1 MGIYEIVTGITKE
14 SLSNYEKSVIPVRIQ
29 RLQELKPK
37 QIENALRGFAQG
49 CAKEDIEV
57 FCDTGLFVNGKN
69 GFLFSKEGI
78 YGSDF
83 NYLKKRNPVP
93 LPIRY
98 DDLSSVSISDTSDSR
113 LCLYYKDGHTE
124 EIYSSIFTGFLVTA
138 LKQILSYKNASDNPQ
153 KILEKVSKEDIAT
166 KPANIKIEKPKY
178 SYQDALNLLNERL
191 QNIEKYNHSEK
202 SLAKIHYLYQAAK
215 ENNPAAMEFLAQCYA
230 WGASIPQNYD
240 KAIYW
245 IEKGMKIAPE
255 HLSTT
260 AEQIKKE
267 KALLCNNP
275 YIPELGK
282 IIYIDDKAHLV
293 LSRQFITDRSLERDW
308 EAFDRDWVEMFL
320 RELDTGKPAI
330 LSVGWNP
337 KDEKKVFISSYFSDL
352 EPYGYRFEFSEQRHI
367 SGKYT
372 DCLYDDY
379 GCYLRDFSVELQGVD
394 ANIIYENLDCE
405 LRICSYEGNNTFRD
419 LLNDKLYHIPISEI
433 ISNYE
438 GDDIF
443 ESDEEDE
450 FIHIPKSNKIV
461 DLKALKPGA
470 ITEIC
475 LWQNKAYFAALMD
488 CHTLDNLS
496 DDNAVH
502 LDWDSELVDIFIEQ
516 KSAEHKLAEFSFFDI
531 NASWVYPH
539 NSSLYPYL
547 YKAYSPLGCIIV
559 KS

>member
-14 SLSNYEKSVIPVRIQ
+14 SLNNYEKSVIPIRIQ

-113 LCLYYKDGHTE
+113 LCLYYKDGHTAD
-124 EIYSSIFTGFLVTA
+124 IYSSIFTGFLVTA
-138 LKQILSYKNASDNPQ
+138 LKQILSIKNASDTPQ
-153 KILEKVSKEDIAT
+153 KVLKKVSKEDITT
-166 KPANIKIEKPKY
+166 KPTNIKTEKPKC
-178 SYQDALNLLNERL
+178 SYQDALNLLNEKL
-191 QNIEKYNHSEK
+191 QNIEKYSHSEK

-215 ENNPAAMEFLAQCYA
+215 ENNPAAMEALAQCYA
-230 WGASIPQNYD
+230 WGTNIPQDYD

-245 IEKGMKIAPE
+245 IEKGMEIAPE

-293 LSRQFITDRSLERDW
+293 LSRQFITDRSPERDW

-320 RELDTGKPAI
+320 CELDTGKPAI

-352 EPYGYRFEFSEQRHI
+352 DLCEHISPFSEHRHI
-367 SGKYT
+367 SDEYMNQLFNEDE
-372 DCLYDDY
+372 DC
-379 GCYLRDFSVELQGVD
+379 SVELGLELQSVEE
-394 ANIIYENLDCE
+394 NVIYQNSDCE
-405 LRICSYEGNNTFRD
+405 LRIC
-419 LLNDKLYHIPISEI
+419 
-433 ISNYE
+433 NYE
-438 GDDIF
+438 GR
-443 ESDEEDE
+443 
-450 FIHIPKSNKIV
+450 
-461 DLKALKPGA
+461 
-470 ITEIC
+470 
-475 LWQNKAYFAALMD
+475 
-488 CHTLDNLS
+488 
-496 DDNAVH
+496 
-502 LDWDSELVDIFIEQ
+502 
-516 KSAEHKLAEFSFFDI
+516 
-531 NASWVYPH
+531 
-539 NSSLYPYL
+539 
-547 YKAYSPLGCIIV
+547 
-559 KS
+559 

>member
-37 QIENALRGFAQG
+37 QIEHALHGFAQG

-98 DDLSSVSISDTSDSR
+98 DALSSVSISDTSDSR
-113 LCLYYKDGHTE
+113 LCLYYKDGHTAD
-124 EIYSSIFTGFLVTA
+124 IYSSIFTGFLVTA
-138 LKQILSYKNASDNPQ
+138 LKQILSYKNASDNSQ
-153 KILEKVSKEDIAT
+153 KVLEKVSKEDIST
-166 KPANIKIEKPKY
+166 ESANFKSNKPKY
-178 SYQDALNLLNERL
+178 SYQDALNLLNEKL
-191 QNIEKYNHSEK
+191 QNMKKYNTLETP
-202 SLAKIHYLYQAAK
+202 LAKVHYFYQAAT
-215 ENNPAAMEFLAQCYA
+215 EGNPAAMEALAQCYA
-230 WGASIPQNYD
+230 WETNIPQDYD

-255 HLSTT
+255 YLSTT

-282 IIYIDDKAHLV
+282 IIYIANKAHLV
-293 LSRQFITDRSLERDW
+293 LSRKFITDRSPERDW
-308 EAFDRDWVEMFL
+308 EEFDRDWVEMFV
-320 RELDTGKPAI
+320 RELDTGKPGI

-337 KDEKKVFISSYFSDL
+337 QDTKKVFVSSYFSDYD
-352 EPYGYRFEFSEQRHI
+352 PYEYEFPFSEQRII
-367 SGKYT
+367 SDKYT
-372 DCLYDDY
+372 DSLYDDY
-379 GCYLRDFSVELQGVD
+379 DCYSLDFSVELQYVEE
-394 ANIIYENLDCE
+394 NIIYQNLDCE
-405 LRICSYEGNNTFRD
+405 LRICNYEGDNTFRD
-419 LLNDKLYHIPISEI
+419 LLNNKIYTIPISKI
-433 ISNYE
+433 FSHYE
-438 GDDIF
+438 DNDIF
-443 ESDEEDE
+443 EIDEEDE
-450 FIHIPKSNKIV
+450 PVYIPKSKKIG

-470 ITEIC
+470 IVEVC
-475 LWQNKAYFAALMD
+475 LWQNQAYFAALMD
-488 CHTLDNLS
+488 CYPLDNLS
-496 DDNAVH
+496 NDNVVH
-502 LDWDSELVDIFIEQ
+502 LDRNSKLVDIFIEQ
-516 KSAEHKLAEFSFFDI
+516 KSAEHKLAQVSFF
-531 NASWVYPH
+531 NYVASWVYPH
-539 NSSLYPYL
+539 
-547 YKAYSPLGCIIV
+547 KTYSPLGCIIV